1 MQQYLVVV
9 IAIFSHHGSTNLTQ
23 SHAVSPSGT
32 GQYKSLWHAFC
43 INIHA
48 VYHEGRAVEM
58 RVAQCASYL
67 QFLTLVKERL
77 VPLISSLLIL
87 PLFPRSTAFMS
98 MMLPKSIFSFSANR
112 LCIFSCDSSTCQ
124 R

>member
-9 IAIFSHHGSTNLTQ
+9 IALFSHHGSTNLTQ

-43 INIHA
+43 INVHA

-67 QFLTLVKERL
+67 QFLTYGKG
-77 VPLISSLLIL
+77 
-87 PLFPRSTAFMS
+87 A
-98 MMLPKSIFSFSANR
+98 FSAFNQQFAYPSA
-112 LCIFSCDSSTCQ
+112 FSALHGFHVDDAAEVHFQFFCKQTLYLLL
-124 R
+124 